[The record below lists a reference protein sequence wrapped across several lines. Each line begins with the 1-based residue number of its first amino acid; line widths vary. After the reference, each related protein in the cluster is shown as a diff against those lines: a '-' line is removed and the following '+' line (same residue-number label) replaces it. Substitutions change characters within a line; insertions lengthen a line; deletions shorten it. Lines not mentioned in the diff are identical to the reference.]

1 MNKDKP
7 SNTKPG
13 GDTGGLVGSYQGL
26 VKTAESLL
34 HSFSAL
40 LQFFEQLDILLLLLA
55 GFLALRNI
63 DYKNY

>member
-26 VKTAESLL
+26 VETAESLL
-34 HSFSAL
+34 HGFSAL
-40 LQFFEQLDILLLLLA
+40 L
-55 GFLALRNI
+55 
-63 DYKNY
+63 